1 MNFFA
6 KLLWSG
12 AAQSAKYNGV
22 KALLMSADHYLF
34 STKFAN
40 CNSHLFANL
49 VLLLFWKFWIQLLL
63 DPAFIFVLISL
74 WSNPFKVCFPNF
86 FTAAVKV
93 EVFST
98 RLKASPE
105 FVNCGGEKFCTRHF
119 LLWQGDV
126 KWPLRSASA
135 LTWYHTSYGRLPQ
148 KLPFFLCPFFTQSSW
163 PCHSS
168 LLSNQARHKD
178 LDSWW
183 WWGWWWH
190 WSWWYFIGPCPVKY
204 HPADIAY
211 CIIAGQCY
219 IDPSQGSKGS
229 FSVQCGSARAYL
241 IRLGKS
247 HHVPAVHLIIFPYTA
262 TNLKNP
268 HQNFLRNESINRSN
282 FFSLRDIAVSSENV
296 RIT

>member
-1 MNFFA
+1 M
-6 KLLWSG
+6 K
-12 AAQSAKYNGV
+12 
-22 KALLMSADHYLF
+22 
-34 STKFAN
+34 
-40 CNSHLFANL
+40 
-49 VLLLFWKFWIQLLL
+49 IL
-63 DPAFIFVLISL
+63 DPAAA
-74 WSNPFKVCFPNF
+74 WSSFHFCID
-86 FTAAVKV
+86 FT
-93 EVFST
+93 
-98 RLKASPE
+98 LKQSFQSMLPQ
-105 FVNCGGEKFCTRHF
+105 FF
-119 LLWQGDV
+119 LLQLS
-126 KWPLRSASA
+126 KWKFSPRVSERAQNLWIVEAKNFARVTFCFDKVTSSDRCAPHLLSLGITLVMGVLRYCLFFFAHS
-135 LTWYHTSYGRLPQ
+135 LPNHPGPATVVCYQ
-148 KLPFFLCPFFTQSSW
+148 
-163 PCHSS
+163 

-282 FFSLRDIAVSSENV
+282 FFSLRDTAVSSVNI
-296 RIT
+296 RITKNITFHRSACIPILNQTHIHPFSISHRGFALSPKACI

>member
-1 MNFFA
+1 MESRHYWCRRIIIYSTQNLPTAPHNYSQIQFLCFENSESSCCFHFCIDFTLKQFF
-6 KLLWSG
+6 
-12 AAQSAKYNGV
+12 QSM
-22 KALLMSADHYLF
+22 LS
-34 STKFAN
+34 
-40 CNSHLFANL
+40 
-49 VLLLFWKFWIQLLL
+49 Q
-63 DPAFIFVLISL
+63 
-74 WSNPFKVCFPNF
+74 F

-98 RLKASPE
+98 RLTARAQNLWIVEAKNFAR
-105 FVNCGGEKFCTRHF
+105 VTFCFDKVTSSDRCAPH
-119 LLWQGDV
+119 LLWLGITLV
-126 KWPLRSASA
+126 MGSLRDC
-135 LTWYHTSYGRLPQ
+135 L
-148 KLPFFLCPFFTQSSW
+148 FFLAHCTQSSRSGQ
-163 PCHSS
+163 SS

-178 LDSWW
+178 LVSWW
-183 WWGWWWH
+183 WLWWGWH

-262 TNLKNP
+262 TNLKNHHP
-268 HQNFLRNESINRSN
+268 N
-282 FFSLRDIAVSSENV
+282 FFRN
-296 RIT
+296 